1 MLSLKGARR
10 AHYLWLF
17 LSQRKLHNFHN
28 LIEGEDGGKLKKKLE
43 SNGFQITSSKIE
55 KFSMFI
61 CIKK

>member
-1 MLSLKGARR
+1 M